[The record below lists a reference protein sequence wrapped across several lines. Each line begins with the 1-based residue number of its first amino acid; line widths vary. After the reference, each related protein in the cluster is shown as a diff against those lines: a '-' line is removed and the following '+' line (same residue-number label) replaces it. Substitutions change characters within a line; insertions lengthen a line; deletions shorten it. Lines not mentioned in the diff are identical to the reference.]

1 MTTAGAMSIL
11 ARSMALAA
19 LVVAAAAARPP
30 IALAAPA
37 ATVTIRGT
45 IADASG
51 TPLPGQVVRVLKTR
65 RLRSVSAPRSTSQ
78 EVEEARTRTDAEGRF
93 SIEIQQDNAFPFWYL
108 RFYDPKVF
116 DVVKYVLPAD
126 VEISRMVESGGPVE
140 IGAVLKTQRDWPKV
154 KALVDEYG
162 AASSRGQ
169 ILRSLGLPS
178 SRTTAENGRE
188 IWVYD
193 AAGVTYVL
201 QGDTVAETRHQAP
214 TAAPPGDA
222 PVPAERVDN
231 P

>member
-1 MTTAGAMSIL
+1 MTNGRAMSIL
-11 ARSMALAA
+11 SRSLALAA
-19 LVVAAAAARPP
+19 LVVAGVAARVP
-30 IALAAPA
+30 AATAAPA

-45 IADASG
+45 VADASG
-51 TPLPGQVVRVLKTR
+51 APLPGQVVRVLKTR

-78 EVEEARTRTDAEGRF
+78 EVEEARTRTDSEGRF
-93 SIEIQQDNAFPFWYL
+93 SLDIPQDNAFPFWYV

-116 DVVKYVLPAD
+116 DAVKYVLPVD
-126 VEISRMVESGGPVE
+126 VEVSRMIESGGPVE
-140 IGAVLKTQRDWPKV
+140 VAAVLKTQPDWPKV

-178 SRTTAENGRE
+178 SRTPAEEGRE
-188 IWVYD
+188 IWVYA

-214 TAAPPGDA
+214 IAGPPSGA